1 MAMLDFDPERQGPI
15 PLDAATLV
23 VIRDVDAPRDLRSS
37 RSVSAAAMAS
47 PPTTSKGIEVFCV
60 ERSKQSGFL
69 GGALVFPGGKLDP
82 SDLDP
87 SWKKVATSPRETT
100 TPIADD
106 ETTLRGLSI
115 AACREALEEAALL
128 PVAGGILLHEDLV
141 ELRQRMTAK
150 ETTLRAFLEERWL
163 LLDLGLLQPFAR
175 WVTPLVESR
184 RYDTRFFLVAA
195 PPGQLGAHDD
205 HETTSSFW
213 ASPSDVLARFV
224 AGTVQVAPP
233 THRTLELLSNATSV
247 FDAFQRMSATPLDVI
262 CPQLVRHVD
271 ATTGAETMALVL
283 PGDPEHGIPDARVA
297 GASRFVLRDG
307 RWLPE
312 AAPPAAKAP

>member
-1 MAMLDFDPERQGPI
+1 MLDIDPDRQGPV

-37 RSVSAAAMAS
+37 RSVSAASLAP
-47 PPTTSKGIEVFCV
+47 PPTSAKGVEVFCV

-69 GGALVFPGGKLDP
+69 GGAIVFPGGKLDP

-87 SWKKVATSPRETT
+87 SWKKVTTTPRETT
-100 TPIADD
+100 TPIAADD
-106 ETTLRGLSI
+106 DTLRGLFI

-150 ETTLRAFLEERWL
+150 ETTLRAFLEQRWL
-163 LLDLGLLQPFAR
+163 LLDLSLLQPFAR
-175 WVTPLVESR
+175 WVTPRIESR

-205 HETTSSFW
+205 HETMSSFW
-213 ASPSDVLARFV
+213 ASPTDILARFD
-224 AGTVQVAPP
+224 AGTVQLAPP
-233 THRTLELLSNATSV
+233 THRTLELLAQATSV
-247 FDAFQRMSATPLDVI
+247 FDAFKRMSAMSLDIV
-262 CPQLVRHVD
+262 CPELVRQIE
-271 ATTGAETMALVL
+271 ASGETMALVL
-283 PGDPEHGIPDARVA
+283 PGDPEHGIHDARVT

-312 AAPPAAKAP
+312 AAPPKA

>member
-1 MAMLDFDPERQGPI
+1 MLDIDPDRKGPV

-37 RSVSAAAMAS
+37 RSVSAASMA
-47 PPTTSKGIEVFCV
+47 PPPISAKGVEVFCV

-69 GGALVFPGGKLDP
+69 GGAIVFPGGKLDA

-87 SWKKVATSPRETT
+87 TWKKLTTPPRETT
-100 TPIADD
+100 TPIAADD
-106 ETTLRGLSI
+106 ATLRGLSI

-141 ELRQRMTAK
+141 ELRQRLTAK
-150 ETTLRAFLEERWL
+150 TTTLRAFLEERWL

-175 WVTPLVESR
+175 WVTPLIESR

-205 HETTSSFW
+205 HETMSSFW
-213 ASPSDVLARFV
+213 ASPSDVLARFD
-224 AGTVQVAPP
+224 AGTVQLAPP
-233 THRTLELLSNATSV
+233 THRTLELLSSATSV
-247 FDAFQRMSATPLDVI
+247 FDAFQRMSASSLDVV
-262 CPQLVRHVD
+262 CPELVKHVD
-271 ATTGAETMALVL
+271 ATTGVDTMALVL
-283 PGDPEHGIPDARVA
+283 PGDPEHGVRESRVA

-312 AAPPAAKAP
+312 VAPTKS

>member
-1 MAMLDFDPERQGPI
+1 MLDIDPDRQGPV

-37 RSVSAAAMAS
+37 RSLSAALTA
-47 PPTTSKGIEVFCV
+47 PPPVNAKGIEVFCV
-60 ERSKQSGFL
+60 ERSKQSGFM
-69 GGALVFPGGKLDP
+69 GGAIVFPGGKLDA

-87 SWKKVATSPRETT
+87 TWKKFTTAPREPTT
-100 TPIADD
+100 TIADD
-106 ETTLRGLSI
+106 EGMLRGLSI

-128 PVAGGILLHEDLV
+128 PVAGGILLHEDLL

-150 ETTLRAFLEERWL
+150 ATTLRTFLEERWL

-205 HETTSSFW
+205 HETMSSFW
-213 ASPSDVLARFV
+213 ASPADVLKRFD
-224 AGTVQVAPP
+224 AGTVQLAPP
-233 THRTLELLSNATSV
+233 THRTLELLSSATSV
-247 FDAFQRMSATPLDVI
+247 FDAFKRMSATSLEVI
-262 CPQLVRHVD
+262 CPKLVRHVEA
-271 ATTGAETMALVL
+271 ATGTDTMALVL
-283 PGDPEHGIPDARVA
+283 PGDPEHEIKDARVA
-297 GASRFVLRDG
+297 GSSRFVLRDG
-307 RWLPE
+307 RFLPE
-312 AAPPAAKAP
+312 DAPTR